1 MDREQEIMVPVDLPI
16 LPLKETVVFPYLIVP
31 LIVASKKG
39 VKLIDDVL
47 TKEEKVIG
55 LFTLKDPQ
63 VEDPSPDDIY
73 AYGCAATIL
82 KMLRFPDGSLRVLVQ
97 GIARIKIEDY
107 IQSEPYYKARIR
119 VVEDKV
125 DRDDME
131 TEALMRNVL
140 GLFQKLVSLAPYLP
154 DDIQPVAMNIN
165 DPSKLADFIASN
177 VNIDVEK
184 KIDLLGTSNVKK
196 RLKKLIPILNR
207 EIGIF
212 ELSEKIKNSVRSE
225 LDKDQREFFLREQLK
240 AIQKELGIKDERLVE
255 VEEFKEKIAKAKM
268 PEEVEKIALKEVER
282 LSVIP
287 VQAAEYTVVR
297 TYLDWLV
304 SLPWAVETRDNLDLQ
319 SARSVLEADH
329 YDLEE
334 VKERI
339 LEYLAVRKLKKGDV
353 KGPILCFLGP
363 PGVGKTSL
371 GRSIARALGRR
382 FVRFS
387 LGGVKDE
394 AEIRGHRRTY
404 VGALPGRIIQEIRR
418 AGTKNPV
425 FMLDEIDKVGIDF
438 RGDPAS
444 ALLEVLDPEQNFSFM
459 DHYLDVPFDLS
470 KVMFITTAN
479 RVDTIPPALR
489 DRMEIIEL
497 PGYTYEEKLQ
507 IAKKFLV
514 PRQLKENGLSKR
526 MVKFEDSALM
536 KIAREYTMEAG
547 VRNLEREI
555 ASVIRKVAVKV
566 AEGNSKAKR
575 WVITPL
581 RVRRLLGPPKYHR
594 EVLEKRREV
603 GVAVGLAW
611 TPTGGEILLVEATRM
626 RGKKGLTLTGQLGDI
641 MQESATAALSYIRS
655 NAKRL
660 KLDEGFFEH
669 CDLHIHVPA
678 GAIPKDGPSAG
689 VTIATAL
696 VSVLTGI
703 PVRHDVAM
711 TGEITLRGKVLPV
724 GGIREKVL
732 AAKRAGVRKVVI
744 PYENKGDLERIPE
757 INKKGLEFIF
767 AKRVWDV
774 FEAAL
779 VEVP

>member
-73 AYGCAATIL
+73 PYGCAATVL

-319 SARSVLEADH
+319 SARSVLE
-329 YDLEE
+329 L
-334 VKERI
+334 
-339 LEYLAVRKLKKGDV
+339 
-353 KGPILCFLGP
+353 
-363 PGVGKTSL
+363 SL
-371 GRSIARALGRR
+371 I
-382 FVRFS
+382 
-387 LGGVKDE
+387 
-394 AEIRGHRRTY
+394 
-404 VGALPGRIIQEIRR
+404 
-418 AGTKNPV
+418 
-425 FMLDEIDKVGIDF
+425 
-438 RGDPAS
+438 
-444 ALLEVLDPEQNFSFM
+444 
-459 DHYLDVPFDLS
+459 
-470 KVMFITTAN
+470 
-479 RVDTIPPALR
+479 
-489 DRMEIIEL
+489 
-497 PGYTYEEKLQ
+497 
-507 IAKKFLV
+507 
-514 PRQLKENGLSKR
+514 
-526 MVKFEDSALM
+526 
-536 KIAREYTMEAG
+536 
-547 VRNLEREI
+547 
-555 ASVIRKVAVKV
+555 
-566 AEGNSKAKR
+566 
-575 WVITPL
+575 
-581 RVRRLLGPPKYHR
+581 
-594 EVLEKRREV
+594 
-603 GVAVGLAW
+603 
-611 TPTGGEILLVEATRM
+611 
-626 RGKKGLTLTGQLGDI
+626 
-641 MQESATAALSYIRS
+641 
-655 NAKRL
+655 
-660 KLDEGFFEH
+660 
-669 CDLHIHVPA
+669 HI
-678 GAIPKDGPSAG
+678 
-689 VTIATAL
+689 
-696 VSVLTGI
+696 
-703 PVRHDVAM
+703 
-711 TGEITLRGKVLPV
+711 
-724 GGIREKVL
+724 
-732 AAKRAGVRKVVI
+732 
-744 PYENKGDLERIPE
+744 
-757 INKKGLEFIF
+757 
-767 AKRVWDV
+767 
-774 FEAAL
+774 
-779 VEVP
+779 